1 MGFRASSIDF
11 KKWYEKT
18 LSKPADMEDPQ
29 VKLLYQAYEQG
40 FYDGGKEMSTY
51 DPRWDAD

>member
-18 LSKPADMEDPQ
+18 LGKPADMEDPQ
-29 VKLLYQAYEQG
+29 VKLLYQAYEKG

-51 DPRWDAD
+51 DPLWDSD